1 MVNTYFLDSSA
12 IVKRYVPEIGSAW
25 IQSITDPDVGH
36 SIAIAQITW
45 VEVHSAFARR
55 QREGTLSIDE
65 LDELVEDFREDFQNQ
80 YQIIEVDQLLLET
93 AGELVL
99 QSPLRAYDS
108 VQLASALRLQSQLT
122 PDIQYSFISADDR
135 LLNIAQSE
143 GLVTDNPNNY
153 P

>member
-45 VEVHSAFARR
+45 VEVQSAFARR
-55 QREGTLSIDE
+55 QREGTLSTDE
-65 LDELVEDFREDFQNQ
+65 LDELVEDFREDFHNQ
-80 YQIIEVDQLLLET
+80 YQIIDVDQQLLET
-93 AGELVL
+93 AGQLVL

-108 VQLASALRLQSQLT
+108 VQLASALPLQSQLT

-135 LLNIAQSE
+135 LLNIA
-143 GLVTDNPNNY
+143 
-153 P
+153 